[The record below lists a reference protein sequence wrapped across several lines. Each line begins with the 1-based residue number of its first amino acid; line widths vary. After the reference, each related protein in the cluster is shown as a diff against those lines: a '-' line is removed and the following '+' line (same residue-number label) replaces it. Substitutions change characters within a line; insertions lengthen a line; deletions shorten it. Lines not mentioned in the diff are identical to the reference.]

1 LKLSTKWKERL
12 EKDQF
17 ARHNGIEMVDVSPGF
32 ARVKMNIQPYHLN
45 GVGIVHGGAIF
56 TLADFAFA
64 VAANSHEQIAVAIN
78 ITIAYIKAVTEGS
91 LFAEARELSI
101 NPKLGVY
108 QVDVCT
114 SDNELV
120 ASFQGM
126 AYRKKS
132 KHEKS

>member
-1 LKLSTKWKERL
+1 MNESEWKKRL

-17 ARHNGIEMVDVSPGF
+17 ARHNGIEMVDISPGY
-32 ARVKMNIQPYHLN
+32 ARVKMDIQPYHLN

-64 VAANSHEQIAVAIN
+64 IAANSHEQIAVAIN
-78 ITIAYIKAVTEGS
+78 INIAFMTAITDGTLY
-91 LFAEARELSI
+91 AEAKELSL

-108 QVDVCT
+108 QVDVRT
-114 SDNELV
+114 SDHALI

-132 KHEKS
+132 KH